1 MKEKYVFENL
11 DLESLIVN
19 LYNSSFFFRDHYPER
34 EVNSIYFDQNF
45 SSLIENIEG
54 ISNREKLRL
63 RWYGDNFKVNSFYI
77 EKKIKRKFS

>member
-1 MKEKYVFENL
+1 MNSQFIEKRYERKYVFENL

-19 LYNSSFFFRDHYPER
+19 LYNSSFFRDHYPER

-54 ISNREKLRL
+54 ISNEK
-63 RWYGDNFKVNSFYI
+63 N
-77 EKKIKRKFS
+77 

>member
-1 MKEKYVFENL
+1 MNSQLIEKRYERKYVFENL

-19 LYNSSFFFRDHYPER
+19 LYNSNFFFRDHYPER

-54 ISNREKLRL
+54 IS
-63 RWYGDNFKVNSFYI
+63 I
-77 EKKIKRKFS
+77 EKN